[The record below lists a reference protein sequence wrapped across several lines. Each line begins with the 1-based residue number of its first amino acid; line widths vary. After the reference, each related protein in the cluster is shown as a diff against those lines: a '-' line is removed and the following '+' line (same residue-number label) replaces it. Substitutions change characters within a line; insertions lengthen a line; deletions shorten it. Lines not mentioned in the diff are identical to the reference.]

1 MSFPI
6 LIPTSGIFYSKLIIK
21 INEPSYGDVKLQC
34 PRTRNF
40 KCQQN
45 GSRLEMIHTDFEITT
60 RYIITLQGGK
70 EIFLQYMH
78 KGSTKANA
86 LMQTISSGTVQYIY
100 HTMAPA

>member
-1 MSFPI
+1 
-6 LIPTSGIFYSKLIIK
+6 
-21 INEPSYGDVKLQC
+21 
-34 PRTRNF
+34 
-40 KCQQN
+40 
-45 GSRLEMIHTDFEITT
+45 MIHTDFEITT

>member
-1 MSFPI
+1 
-6 LIPTSGIFYSKLIIK
+6 
-21 INEPSYGDVKLQC
+21 
-34 PRTRNF
+34 
-40 KCQQN
+40 
-45 GSRLEMIHTDFEITT
+45 MIHTDFEITT

-78 KGSTKANA
+78 KGSTKANT